1 MKLFN
6 NTYPKLNDEELMV
19 QSARGSKAAFAEL
32 YKRYAGR
39 LDYYFSC
46 MFNFDKLK
54 AADYTHDLF
63 LKIIE
68 NGESFDK
75 TKKLS
80 TWIYSIAAN
89 MCKNEFRRL
98 EHEKT
103 YIKCE
108 TLNFPVHHDFTEEQ
122 IDYNFAS
129 QELISI
135 MEKLSPE
142 VRELLLLRFRE
153 ELTIK
158 EIAQISNLPEG
169 TVKSKIFYS
178 LKSITIKMAHYD
190 LKNQQ

>member
-32 YKRYAGR
+32 YKRYADR